1 MYAKTNLVEMA
12 DYSLSKEEQL
22 REEIILAA
30 QKLFQQYGIQK
41 TTMEDIAR
49 AMGKGKSTLYYYYK
63 SKEEIFDA
71 VVRHEMN
78 EVFEVSRRAVDQ
90 AEGASEKLRAF
101 FSVSFT
107 VSKSRANLYKIVRD
121 EIALEDLSRANHII
135 REMNGKTI
143 AMIDK
148 IFEAGFESGEFC
160 CELRS
165 QLDLISYSIVSAMR
179 SLVFDLALESKIPD
193 WDQRLNFFV
202 DLLVKALHT

>member
-1 MYAKTNLVEMA
+1 LYAKTNLVEMV

-30 QKLFQQYGIQK
+30 QKLFQHYGVHK

-71 VVRHEMN
+71 VVRQEMN
-78 EVFEVSRRAVDQ
+78 DVFDASHRAVDQ
-90 AEGASEKLRAF
+90 AESASEKLKAF
-101 FSVSFT
+101 FATSFMEA
-107 VSKSRANLYKIVRD
+107 KSRANFYKIVRE

-135 REMNGKTI
+135 KEMNSKSI
-143 AMIDK
+143 MMIDN

-160 CELRS
+160 SDLRS

-202 DLLVKALHT
+202 DLLIKALHA